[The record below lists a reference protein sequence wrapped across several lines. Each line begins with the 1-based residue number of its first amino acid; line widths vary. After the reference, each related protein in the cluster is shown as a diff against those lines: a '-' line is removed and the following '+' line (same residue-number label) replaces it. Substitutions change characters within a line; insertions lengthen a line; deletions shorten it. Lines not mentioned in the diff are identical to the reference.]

1 MHQGAISKLRKHQ
14 MQAHWLLQAAGQ
26 SQHFLWS
33 VCEMVPPPSLV
44 SPGFPVCVVLSKL
57 KQGTSGKNHCS
68 FVPSFRC
75 LFLASARVTVYSNH
89 RMFGI
94 RLVSRIRKNS
104 EIGHAAILGKS
115 GVSNSCVKI
124 NQATAM
130 ILPATPPFI
139 T

>member
-57 KQGTSGKNHCS
+57 KQATSGKITAVLFPAFVVCFLLLLVLLCTQTTECS
-68 FVPSFRC
+68 ELGLCP
-75 LFLASARVTVYSNH
+75 
-89 RMFGI
+89 G
-94 RLVSRIRKNS
+94 
-104 EIGHAAILGKS
+104 LGKTQ
-115 GVSNSCVKI
+115 KL
-124 NQATAM
+124 AT
-130 ILPATPPFI
+130 LLSWERVE
-139 T
+139 